1 MARFNGWRLT
11 RAGLIFIVVAI
22 LLAVTVFGVIRFVQQ
37 RGEQARQ
44 DEATQIALQNQ
55 DEQSETPVIAEDAP
69 AGEGSGAATT
79 ESSTG
84 TAPGNSAATT
94 EEGAAAGAPSNG
106 SSTNA
111 AIPQTGTTQLP
122 ATGIGNILPIILLAL
137 AAFGA
142 AHVIQNKRSQA

>member
-84 TAPGNSAATT
+84 TAPGSATT
-94 EEGAAAGAPSNG
+94 EEGAAAGTPSNG

-137 AAFGA
+137 ATFGA

>member
-84 TAPGNSAATT
+84 TAPGSATT
-94 EEGAAAGAPSNG
+94 EEGAAAGTPSNG

>member
-84 TAPGNSAATT
+84 TAPGSATT